1 MTRWA
6 VNMRFLNPE
15 PGVSL
20 LEVAEIEAIL
30 GIEFPPA
37 VRSLYVSTNG
47 GEPEPYVLENS
58 NVDTVVAEFLPLK
71 SDRKGTAVS
80 SYGRLVI
87 GQGLVPRHLF
97 PFAIDGG
104 GDYFFVD
111 CSTSEGSVSFYRG
124 DSSDGERLLDLDLA
138 FEQFWSS
145 LKSE

>member
-1 MTRWA
+1 
-6 VNMRFLNPE
+6 MRFLNPE

-37 VRSLYVSTNG
+37 VRSLYLSTNG
-47 GEPEPYVLENS
+47 GEPEPYVFENS

-71 SDRKGTAVS
+71 SERKGTAVN

-87 GQGLVPRHLF
+87 EQGLVPRHLF

-104 GDYFFVD
+104 GDYFLAD

-124 DSSDGERLLDLDLA
+124 DSSDAERLLDLDVS
-138 FEQFWSS
+138 FEQFWNS

>member
-37 VRSLYVSTNG
+37 VRSLYLSTNG
-47 GEPEPYVLENS
+47 GEPDPYVFENS

-71 SDRKGTAVS
+71 SERKGTAVS

-111 CSTSEGSVSFYRG
+111 CSTSEGSVSYYRG
-124 DSSDGERLLDLDLA
+124 DSSDGERLLDLNLA